1 MSFALPL
8 NTLTDTTL
16 WKHLNEGYAN
26 TPQHELAAK
35 LAIHTK
41 SACEDAVE
49 RIKRFPYFHPEFT
62 LHDERHLVRVAELM
76 ALILGED
83 VKFLN
88 PIEIAL
94 LLLSAYYHD
103 QGMVP
108 EVEEWNQ
115 IKTSPEFKSS
125 LDRWK
130 IENPNLSDIEHQ
142 LDNPRLS
149 DSEKESLSSK
159 RNQHLDAHRT
169 EYLRMNHGEH
179 AEQLVNR
186 LFGGTNRLM
195 VNSNDLAPT
204 LGRLC
209 ASHVRSASLLTD
221 ENSFHIDQRI
231 GTHSINLRFLA
242 VILRL
247 ADILDFDRD
256 RTPEALL
263 RTISL
268 TSPVSLIEWAKHR
281 SVEGWE
287 ILPERIRF
295 SLSCEH
301 PAYQKAAY
309 EFMDTIDME
318 LREAH
323 RIVDEFPRGTPK
335 HYQLQVPKQVQRDRI
350 IPKNNAYRY
359 ADLEFRLSRNEIV
372 KLLMTDKLYNNSSLF
387 VRELIQNSL
396 DALRHRDAVYGKGT
410 PDWEGGKITL
420 KHFIDAD
427 GNQVVNCTDNGIG
440 MDEAV
445 VRNFL
450 TNAGKSYYRSP
461 EFAQQRIGFRDNE
474 VDFDPCAQ
482 FGIGFMSCFMFG
494 DHINIKTRRDYGPGR
509 SYGDPLEIEIS
520 GLGGL
525 LVIRD
530 GTADQPVGTSVEIIG
545 DRKPAFLDDWSDAV
559 RLCAVVEGYALATE
573 FPIIAETDIDE
584 IKGKV
589 EVPTTIA
596 VRKTRVEKVGVER
609 RRVIEY
615 NLKKTNPLLR
625 GTIRI
630 GLLVDDK
637 GIPTTDNGEARW
649 EPRETKNSHEVYLR
663 KGDKTLSRLHYSPD
677 HESVTCMDGILVC
690 GQPGRDEGEEEVS
703 MLGWQANRLTLGD
716 PFVADIRG
724 TLKPEITPSRQPPEV
739 FGATRDQPSWS
750 RVNGLLEEAHA
761 AAWKWVLECMGD
773 GLAPDEFWKLSLFH
787 RVPVYLLDADTLWRY
802 MELPIL
808 GNCNTECDWVHLSE
822 VASVKPVIYGGEKNK
837 RRGFELPNQG
847 RIGFPGFLSKWCE
860 RGYADADDYLVQ
872 LVLRFC
878 HVDVKENVVCFS
890 IERSQSAE
898 SSDRECG
905 TSDRLG
911 YASLLTYVGDAS
923 DLLSAQAPIKSVNRQ
938 HPIVRYVQDVQD
950 VKRRDRS
957 DFEEYCDSVM
967 SLLSNEG
974 ILSELGKN
982 SVEKGRHYKRL
993 GTIFRAVDWN
1003 QHNSNLAPPYKVW
1016 TENGVVEITEH
1027 ELSRWAD
1034 FPSGE

>member
-1 MSFALPL
+1 MSFTLPL
-8 NTLTDTTL
+8 NTLADTTL
-16 WKHLNEGYAN
+16 WKHLNTGY
-26 TPQHELAAK
+26 TDTHQKELAAE
-35 LAIHTK
+35 LATHTK
-41 SACEDAVE
+41 SACENAVE
-49 RIKRFPYFHPEFT
+49 RIKHFPCFHPEFT

-83 VKFLN
+83 IKSLN

-108 EVEEWNQ
+108 EAEEWNQ
-115 IKTSPEFKSS
+115 IKNSPEFKSS

-130 IENPNLSDIEHQ
+130 IENPNLSTIQRQ

-149 DSEKESLSSK
+149 DTEKKSLSSK
-159 RNQHLDAHRT
+159 CNQHLDAHRT
-169 EYLRMNHGEH
+169 EYLRMTHGER
-179 AEQLVNR
+179 AEQLVNQ
-186 LFGGTNRLM
+186 LFGGANQLI

-209 ASHVRSASLLTD
+209 ASHVWPASWLTD
-221 ENSFHIDQRI
+221 ENGFRVDQAI

-268 TSPVSLIEWAKHR
+268 TSPISLIEWAKHR

-287 ILPERIRF
+287 ISPKRIRF
-295 SLSCEH
+295 SLACEH

-323 RIVDEFPRGTPK
+323 RIVDEFPRGTPT
-335 HYQLQVPKQVQRDRI
+335 HYRLQVPRQVQRGRI
-350 IPKNNAYRY
+350 EPKNNAYRY
-359 ADLEFRLSRNEIV
+359 EDLEFRLSRDEIV
-372 KLLMTDKLYNNSSLF
+372 KLLMTDKLYNSNSLF
-387 VRELIQNSL
+387 VRELILNSL
-396 DALRHRDAVYGKGT
+396 DALRHRVAVYGRGT
-410 PDWEGGKITL
+410 PDWEGGKVTL

-427 GNQVVNCTDNGIG
+427 GNQAVNCTDNGIG

-450 TNAGKSYYRSP
+450 TNAGRSYYRSP
-461 EFAQQRIGFRDNE
+461 EFEQQRIGFRDNE
-474 VDFDPCAQ
+474 VDFDPCSQ

-509 SYGDPLEIEIS
+509 GYGEPLEIEIS

-530 GTADQPVGTSVEIIG
+530 GKIDQPVGTSVEITG
-545 DRKPAFLDDWSDAV
+545 NRKPAFLDDWSDAV
-559 RLCAVVEGYALATE
+559 RLCAIVEGYALATE

-596 VRKTRVEKVGVER
+596 VRKTNVERAGVER
-609 RRVIEY
+609 SRVVEY

-649 EPRETKNSHEVYLR
+649 ELRETRNSHEVYLR

-690 GQPGRDEGEEEVS
+690 GQPGRDEGWKAVS
-703 MLGWQANRLTLGD
+703 KLGWQANRLTLGD

-739 FGATRDQPSWS
+739 LGATRDQPSWS
-750 RVNGLLEEAHA
+750 RVNALLKEAHA
-761 AAWKWVLECMGD
+761 AAWKWVLECVGN
-773 GLAPDEFWKLSLFH
+773 GLAPDEFWKLSLLH
-787 RVPVYLLDADTLWRY
+787 QVPVYLLDEDTLWQH
-802 MELPIL
+802 MELPVL
-808 GNCNTECDWVHLSE
+808 GNCNTECDWVRLSE
-822 VASVKPVIYGGEKNK
+822 VASVEPVIYGEEKNK
-837 RRGFELPNQG
+837 QKGFELTGRG
-847 RIGFPGFLSKWCE
+847 RIGFPRFLSEWN
-860 RGYADADDYLVQ
+860 ADGSADHYLVQ

-878 HVDVKENVVCFS
+878 HVDVKENAVCFS
-890 IERSQSAE
+890 IELSQSAE
-898 SSDRECG
+898 SSDRESG
-905 TSDRLG
+905 LR
-911 YASLLTYVGDAS
+911 YVGSAS
-923 DLLSAQAPIKSVNRQ
+923 DLLSVQAPIGSVNRQ

-957 DFEEYCDSVM
+957 DFEEYCASVM
-967 SLLSNEG
+967 SLLSNEE
-974 ILSELGKN
+974 ILSALGKG

-1003 QHNSNLAPPYKVW
+1003 QHESDLAPPYKVW
-1016 TENGVVEITEH
+1016 TEAGVVEITES
-1027 ELSRWAD
+1027 ELFRWAD

>member
-1 MSFALPL
+1 MSSALPL
-8 NTLTDTTL
+8 NTLADTTL
-16 WKHLNEGYAN
+16 WKHLNTGY
-26 TPQHELAAK
+26 TDTHHQELAAK

-41 SACEDAVE
+41 SACEDARE

-83 VKFLN
+83 IKSLN

-108 EVEEWNQ
+108 EAEEWNQ
-115 IKTSPEFKSS
+115 IKNSPEFKSS

-130 IENPNLSDIEHQ
+130 IENPNLSIIQRQ

-149 DSEKESLSSK
+149 DTEKKSLSSK
-159 RNQHLDAHRT
+159 CNQHLDAHRT
-169 EYLRMNHGEH
+169 EYLRMTHGER

-209 ASHVRSASLLTD
+209 ASHVWPASWLTD
-221 ENSFHIDQRI
+221 ENSFHIDQAI

-268 TSPVSLIEWAKHR
+268 TSPISLIEWAKHR

-287 ILPERIRF
+287 ISLERIRF
-295 SLSCEH
+295 SLACEH

-323 RIVDEFPRGTPK
+323 RIVDEFPRGTLE
-335 HYQLQVPKQVQRDRI
+335 HYRLQVPRQVQRDRI
-350 IPKNNAYRY
+350 KPKNKAYRY

-372 KLLMTDKLYNNSSLF
+372 KLLMTDKLYNNNSLF
-387 VRELIQNSL
+387 VRELILNSL
-396 DALRHRDAVYGKGT
+396 DALRHRVAVYGKGT
-410 PDWEGGKITL
+410 PNWEGGKVTL
-420 KHFIDAD
+420 KHFIDTD

-440 MDEAV
+440 MDEAI

-450 TNAGKSYYRSP
+450 TNAGRSYYRSP
-461 EFAQQRIGFRDNE
+461 EFEQQRIGFQDND
-474 VDFDPCAQ
+474 VDFDPCSQ

-509 SYGDPLEIEIS
+509 GYGEPLEIEIS

-530 GTADQPVGTSVEIIG
+530 GKIDQPVGTSVEITG

-584 IKGKV
+584 IKGRV

-596 VRKTRVEKVGVER
+596 VQKTRVERAGVER
-609 RRVIEY
+609 SRVIEY
-615 NLKKTNPLLR
+615 NLEETDPRLR
-625 GTIRI
+625 GTIRV
-630 GLLVDDK
+630 GLLIDDK
-637 GIPTTDNGEARW
+637 GLPTTDNGEARW
-649 EPRETKNSHEVYLR
+649 GIGETEVGRGVCLR
-663 KGDKTLSRLHYSPD
+663 KGDKIFSRYGLHD
-677 HESVTCMDGILVC
+677 ETVTCMDGILVC
-690 GQPGRDEGEEEVS
+690 GQPGRGGDEEVVW

-716 PFVADIRG
+716 PFVVDIRG

-739 FGATRDQPSWS
+739 LGATRDQPSWS

-787 RVPVYLLDADTLWRY
+787 RVPVYLLDADTLWRH
-802 MELPIL
+802 MELPVL
-808 GNCNTECDWVHLSE
+808 GNCNTECDWVRLSE
-822 VASVKPVIYGGEKNK
+822 VASVEPVIYGGEKNK
-837 RRGFELPNQG
+837 QRGFELPDRG
-847 RIGFPGFLSKWCE
+847 LIGFPISLSEWS
-860 RGYADADDYLVQ
+860 ADGSADHYLVQ

-878 HVDVKENVVCFS
+878 HVDVKENAVRFS

-898 SSDRECG
+898 SSDRESG
-905 TSDRLG
+905 LR
-911 YASLLTYVGDAS
+911 YVGSAS
-923 DLLSAQAPIKSVNRQ
+923 DLLSVQAPIGSVNRQ

-957 DFEEYCDSVM
+957 DFEEYCASVM
-967 SLLSNEG
+967 SLLSNEE
-974 ILSELGKN
+974 ILSALGKG

-1003 QHNSNLAPPYKVW
+1003 QHESDLAPPYKVW
-1016 TENGVVEITEH
+1016 TEAGVVEITER
-1027 ELSRWAD
+1027 ELFRWAD
-1034 FPSGE
+1034 FPSGK